1 MTAYKYLAFLLFTL
15 LTILSCTRSAPFTPV
30 NVTSDGIAIKGYDPV
45 AYFTDQRPVKG
56 NAAFEYLWN
65 GAKWR
70 FASAEHLDLFK
81 ADQEKYAPKYGG
93 YCAYAVSQG
102 KIVDI
107 DPEAWTVFEGRLY
120 LNVSKDVRR
129 LWEKDK
135 EEYIR
140 KADENWPRM
149 LRERM
154 QESGGHLQEGSMGHA
169 LNLASGD

>member
-1 MTAYKYLAFLLFTL
+1 MTGLKYWTFSL
-15 LTILSCTRSAPFTPV
+15 LTMLAVLYCTRGTLFTPV
-30 NVTSDGIAIKGYDPV
+30 NVTSENIAIKGYDPV
-45 AYFTDQRPVKG
+45 AYFTDQKPVKG
-56 NAAFEYLWN
+56 STSFEYLWH
-65 GAKWR
+65 GATWR
-70 FASAEHLDLFK
+70 FASAEHLDRFR
-81 ADQEKYAPKYGG
+81 ADPEKYAPKYGG

-135 EEYIR
+135 KEYIR

-149 LRERM
+149 LRERL
-154 QESGGHLQEGSMGHA
+154 S
-169 LNLASGD
+169 